1 MDSKGI
7 NPAYFLPQQAASQ
20 DKEIKK
26 KSEPRVKAIPEGQ
39 LNELKASD
47 KKEKEKLHQDAPQQ
61 QNLEKLAEETN
72 DALQGLKSEI
82 KFCLSKETDDIV
94 VQIVNRETDEVIRE
108 IPPEELVELKNK
120 LREINGF
127 LCDKKV

>member
-7 NPAYFLPQQAASQ
+7 NPAYFLPQQVAWQ

-26 KSEPRVKAIPEGQ
+26 KREPRVKAIPESQ
-39 LNELKASD
+39 LDELKASD
-47 KKEKEKLHQDAPQQ
+47 KKEKEKLQKETPQQ

-72 DALQGLKSEI
+72 DALQRLKSEI